1 MATVGPGRLPT
12 FDDVQAAANRM
23 AGHARVT
30 PLLAETPLDT
40 QMGGRILLKLET
52 LQHTGSFKFRG
63 AYNRLAQLDASER
76 RAGVV
81 AFSSGNHAQGVAAAA
96 RLLGIPATIVMPTDA
111 PRVKMRNTRALG
123 AQVVEYDR
131 LRESREEIAARIAR
145 DNGGVLVPSFDD
157 PDIIAGQGT
166 TGLEIVQQAQERGL
180 VLDDVVVCC
189 SGGGLVAGT
198 ALAVKALAP
207 ESRVW
212 SAEPAAF
219 DDHRRSLSAG
229 ERLRNAPGGH
239 SICDALLAPMPGVLT
254 FEINRRLLAG
264 GLAVTDDEVR
274 DAIAYAARVLK
285 LIVEPGGAVALASVM
300 SGKLDARG
308 RTVAVVLS
316 GGNIDDELLIEI
328 LNPAVRAAGSCPP
341 DSSAARRGTR

>member
-1 MATVGPGRLPT
+1 MATAGPGRLPT
-12 FDDVQAAANRM
+12 FDDVRAAASRI
-23 AGHARVT
+23 AGRARVT
-30 PLLAETPLDT
+30 PVLADTPLDART
-40 QMGGRILLKLET
+40 GGRILLKLET

-63 AYNRLAQLDASER
+63 AYNRLAQLDANER

-96 RLLGIPATIVMPTDA
+96 RLLGVPATIVMPSDA
-111 PRVKMRNTRALG
+111 PRVKMQNTRALG
-123 AQVVEYDR
+123 AVVVEYDR
-131 LRESREEIAARIAR
+131 ARESREEIAARIAR
-145 DNGGVLVPSFDD
+145 DEGSVLVPSFDD

-166 TGLEIVQQAQERGL
+166 TGLEIVRQAQGQGL
-180 VLDDVVVCC
+180 ALDDVIVCC

-198 ALAVKALAP
+198 ALAVKALSP
-207 ESRVW
+207 ETCVW

-219 DDHRRSLSAG
+219 DDHRRSLAAG
-229 ERLRNAPGGH
+229 ERLRNAPGGD

-274 DAIAYAARVLK
+274 EAIVYAVRVLK
-285 LIVEPGGAVALASVM
+285 LIVEPGGAVALASVL
-300 SGKLDARG
+300 SGKLDVHNRA
-308 RTVAVVLS
+308 VAVVLS

-328 LNPAVRAAGSCPP
+328 LKR
-341 DSSAARRGTR
+341 